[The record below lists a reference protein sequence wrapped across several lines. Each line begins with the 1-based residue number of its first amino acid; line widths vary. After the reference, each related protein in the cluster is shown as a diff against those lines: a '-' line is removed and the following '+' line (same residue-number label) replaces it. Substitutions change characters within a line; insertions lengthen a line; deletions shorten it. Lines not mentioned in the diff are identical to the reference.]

1 MSWDEID
8 KAAVN
13 TKAAKKHNA
22 EKRSKAAELAKA
34 YNRCFAD
41 DNGKKVIEDLHQRFI
56 YNNDTPFNSSNANY
70 EAAYHNGE
78 SGVIKFII
86 NQINQAELL

>member
-13 TKAAKKHNA
+13 TKAAKEHNA
-22 EKRSKAAELAKA
+22 GKKAKSAALAKA
-34 YNRCFAD
+34 YNRCFGD

-56 YNNDTPFNSSNANY
+56 YNNDTSFDSSNPNY

-78 SGVIKFII
+78 AGVIKFII
-86 NQINQAELL
+86 NQINQAEIL